1 MDEYRSILLK
11 VQIVKYLIY
20 NIIYIYIYYISNIFN
35 ISILIF
41 DSVRYTVSRSQL
53 DVMLKLKIGSHAA
66 DSKYIR

>member
-20 NIIYIYIYYISNIFN
+20 NIIYIYYISNIFN
-35 ISILIF
+35 ISIIIF